1 MKAEKEKKN
10 YLGNK
15 ESLLK
20 SCDSVKKV
28 FVYGGMLEHDYHDTQ
43 KVWSSDCTYN
53 SITGLRKG
61 ATLSR
66 PSKFARDC
74 TKAMGIM

>member
-1 MKAEKEKKN
+1 MYKKILSARPGRKPCRNDLMKLLSKRWILVSVMKAEKEKKKN
-10 YLGNK
+10 YLGNR

-43 KVWSSDCTYN
+43 KV
-53 SITGLRKG
+53 
-61 ATLSR
+61 
-66 PSKFARDC
+66 
-74 TKAMGIM
+74 